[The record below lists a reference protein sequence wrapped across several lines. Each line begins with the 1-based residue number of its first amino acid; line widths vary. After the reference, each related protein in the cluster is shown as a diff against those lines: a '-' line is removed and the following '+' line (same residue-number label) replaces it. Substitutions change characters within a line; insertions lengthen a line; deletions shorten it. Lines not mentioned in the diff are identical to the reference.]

1 MLNAHI
7 VDLAGRVE
15 VGTPVTVVHR
25 LPPELD
31 RVVAQQVRDPYRP
44 RASRSIERF

>member
-7 VDLAGRVE
+7 VDLASRVQG
-15 VGTPVTVVHR
+15 GTPVTVVHR

-31 RVVAQQVRDPYRP
+31 RVVAQQVGDPN
-44 RASRSIERF
+44 SNTMNV